1 MYRRLDMNIV
11 PEVLRVR
18 VTVLELP
25 DLEDEGYYS
34 PSTSRGLLAW
44 RHGFISRKTSIFSN
58 TATGTS
64 ISKFRA
70 NLQKVKSCTEP
81 AGQTVADRPDISR
94 DH

>member
-34 PSTSRGLLAW
+34 PSTSRGLLA
-44 RHGFISRKTSIFSN
+44 
-58 TATGTS
+58 
-64 ISKFRA
+64 
-70 NLQKVKSCTEP
+70 
-81 AGQTVADRPDISR
+81 
-94 DH
+94 